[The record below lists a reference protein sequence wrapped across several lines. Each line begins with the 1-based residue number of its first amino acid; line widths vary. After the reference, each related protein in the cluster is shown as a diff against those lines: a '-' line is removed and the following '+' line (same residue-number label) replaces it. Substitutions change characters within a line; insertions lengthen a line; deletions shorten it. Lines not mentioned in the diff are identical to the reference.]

1 MNPTSSIQP
10 TRKARL
16 HTRITR
22 SLPGCGILIVLLLA
36 VAPLHAAP
44 PKASLLDKPA
54 PPFSRTGL
62 DNQRVDLSALRG
74 RVVLLNFWATWC
86 APCQIEMP
94 RFVQWQ
100 QKYKS
105 AGLSIVGVSMDDG
118 AGPVVRLTRKLQI
131 NYPVIMGDEK
141 LGLAYGG
148 ILGLPVTYLIDRKG
162 VIRARYQGQT
172 DLAAMEKRIH
182 ALLSARE

>member
-1 MNPTSSIQP
+1 MNQTSSVQT

-16 HTRITR
+16 RMHTSR
-22 SLPGCGILIVLLLA
+22 SPAGCGILIALLLA
-36 VAPLHAAP
+36 AAAVHAAP

-54 PPFSRTGL
+54 PPFSRTSL

-105 AGLSIVGVSMDDG
+105 EGLSIVGVSMDDG
-118 AGPVVRLTRKLQI
+118 AGPVVRLTRKLHI
-131 NYPVIMGDEK
+131 NYPIFMGDEK

-148 ILGLPVTYLIDRKG
+148 ILGLPVTYLIDREG

-182 ALLSARE
+182 LLLSARE